1 MSKKQND
8 IIKLVK
14 ASACAHLNGHLLDK
28 PLENRNKRIGK
39 SNKRVEKPSKEKTWI
54 ATQLWAWS
62 KEKGIDLTD
71 EHVFAKGRKF
81 RFDWAFLDLKIAIEY
96 EGLFSEKSGHTTV
109 TGYTENTD
117 KYNLAQLLGWVVIR
131 VTALN
136 YKKLIRLLDEQYLIT
151 AERQKK

>member
-28 PLENRNKRIGK
+28 PLENRNKRTGK

-62 KEKGIDLTD
+62 KEKNVELWS
-71 EHVFAKGRKF
+71 EHVFADGRKF
-81 RFDWAFLDLKIAIEY
+81 RFDWAFIDLKIAIEY

-109 TGYTENTD
+109 TGYTKDTD
-117 KYNLAQLLGWVVIR
+117 KYNLAQSLGWVVIR

-151 AERQKK
+151 AVRQKK

>member
-14 ASACAHLNGHLLDK
+14 GSACAHLNTHLLDGCTK
-28 PLENRNKRIGK
+28 NRNKLVEK
-39 SNKRVEKPSKEKTWI
+39 ANKRTEKPSKEKTWI
-54 ATQLWAWS
+54 KTQLWAWS
-62 KEKGIDLTD
+62 KEKGIDLTE
-71 EHVFAKGRKF
+71 EHVFADGRKF

-136 YKKLIRLLDEQYLIT
+136 YKKLIRLLDEQYLII
-151 AERQKK
+151 AERHKK